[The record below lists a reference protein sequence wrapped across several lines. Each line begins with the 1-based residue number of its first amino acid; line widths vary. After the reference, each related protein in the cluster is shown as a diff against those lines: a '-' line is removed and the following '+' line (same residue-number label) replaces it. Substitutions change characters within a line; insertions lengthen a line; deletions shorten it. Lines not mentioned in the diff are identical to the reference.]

1 MKMRDFE
8 AINKKCLLLQELGF
22 VIEHQDSYVSMAG
35 IEFDFSATA
44 CDNWSI
50 IFTAVSE
57 AYRQGIQQG
66 KNELK
71 QDLHDLL
78 KMED

>member
-1 MKMRDFE
+1 MKMRNFE
-8 AINKKCLLLQELGF
+8 AINKKRLLLQELGF
-22 VIEHQDSYVSMAG
+22 FINEQDFCASIAG
-35 IEFDFSATA
+35 LKFDFSATA
-44 CDNWSI
+44 CDNFSI
-50 IFTAVSE
+50 IFTAVNE
-57 AYRQGIQQG
+57 AYKQGIQQG